1 MRYYSEKEVARIL
14 YDIDKDIKTLPQ
26 EVWSYKHIDLPVE
39 HGRIVDLDKVL
50 NWLINE
56 DGRFSMAMSAK
67 IDNALKNAP
76 VILEASATTSSRNRT
91 CPYYQGVCGL
101 DNRILCYCNNSYE
114 KCDTY
119 KEESE

>member
-26 EVWSYKHIDLPVE
+26 EVWNYKHINLPNE

-76 VILEASATTSSRNRT
+76 VILEA
-91 CPYYQGVCGL
+91 
-101 DNRILCYCNNSYE
+101 NNE
-114 KCDTY
+114 
-119 KEESE
+119 